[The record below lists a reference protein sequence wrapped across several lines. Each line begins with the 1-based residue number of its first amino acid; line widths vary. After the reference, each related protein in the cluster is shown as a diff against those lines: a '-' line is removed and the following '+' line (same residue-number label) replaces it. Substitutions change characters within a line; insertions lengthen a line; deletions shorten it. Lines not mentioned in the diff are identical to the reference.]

1 MKPNILT
8 KIGPKDEMFLNLE
21 KQSTFKLDELKFR
34 WNSWKNSLVRSTIV
48 ETIAFSS
55 LVVASLPRLSSLPLF
70 PNSNDGGQ
78 NNPRKNSALAFRL
91 INPSVAST
99 SEKVTNF
106 LFPLSLP
113 SFLPSLPLFPVS
125 GRKTGIIRGRLH
137 DEYNFH
143 STSPTWEQQ
152 RVWTRT
158 VSVLYPVYYATVPRS
173 FPFLLFQN
181 YATRHNSLSPL
192 NCPERKCWYAWN
204 EGRVKGFFFHF
215 LIRRSRMS
223 GVARCPGLQWQ
234 RTDFDSGEMNLP

>member
-1 MKPNILT
+1 M
-8 KIGPKDEMFLNLE
+8 
-21 KQSTFKLDELKFR
+21 
-34 WNSWKNSLVRSTIV
+34 

-113 SFLPSLPLFPVS
+113 SFLPSLPLFSVS

-158 VSVLYPVYYATVPRS
+158 A
-173 FPFLLFQN
+173 FPFYTPFTTPRFHVPFPFFCSKTTRR
-181 YATRHNSLSPL
+181 ATILSRRWIAR
-192 NCPERKCWYAWN
+192 NGNADTR
-204 EGRVKGFFFHF
+204 GTKG
-215 LIRRSRMS
+215 
-223 GVARCPGLQWQ
+223 G
-234 RTDFDSGEMNLP
+234 